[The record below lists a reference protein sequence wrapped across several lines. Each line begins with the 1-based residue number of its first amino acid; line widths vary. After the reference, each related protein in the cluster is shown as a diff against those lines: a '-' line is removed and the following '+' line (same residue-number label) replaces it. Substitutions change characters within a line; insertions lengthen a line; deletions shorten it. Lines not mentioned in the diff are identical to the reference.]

1 MAKRRPSRRR
11 PARRRVMRTT
21 RRRPVRRNARKYGPS
36 TRKGGRRITSRRAYV
51 PKRRPARRRS
61 PARRNPRVFKLI
73 QSEAFGVGV
82 AAVVGGVVAAQLEMM
97 AEAPDSQLGKALGAF
112 GMPIP
117 AGIAGSVV
125 TLILATQTKNA
136 RTRKYL
142 VGAAAGMVTPAIIGA
157 VQGNPRGLNGPP
169 SYRRLARPSSPRTVL
184 RSVSAPSTMS
194 NTAQRFRLSTIPA

>member
-1 MAKRRPSRRR
+1 
-11 PARRRVMRTT
+11 
-21 RRRPVRRNARKYGPS
+21 
-36 TRKGGRRITSRRAYV
+36 
-51 PKRRPARRRS
+51 
-61 PARRNPRVFKLI
+61 LI
-73 QSEAFGVGV
+73 KSEAFGVGV

-97 AEAPDSQLGKALGAF
+97 AEVPDSQLGKALGAF

-157 VQGNPRGLNGPP
+157 VQGNPRGISGPP
-169 SYRRLARPSSPRTVL
+169 SYRRLARPASPRTVL
-184 RSVSAPSTMS
+184 RSVSAPSTMT